1 MYFVSFTFELSE
13 EELINSKVKLVKL
26 ANLTKKAVGIDLGIK
41 STLTLSVPINVHM
54 PKLIKKESK
63 KLIKLSR
70 QLDRKVHPRTKGDT
84 TKKSE
89 NYLKASF
96 RLQKQYLRVFNIKY

>member
-1 MYFVSFTFELSE
+1 
-13 EELINSKVKLVKL
+13 
-26 ANLTKKAVGIDLGIK
+26 
-41 STLTLSVPINVHM
+41 M
-54 PKLIKKESK
+54 PKLIKKESM

-84 TKKSE
+84 TKKSK

-96 RLQKQYLRVFNIKY
+96 RLQKQYLRVFNMKKDFIEKVTSLLVKNIIFVWKI